1 MAVARVTE
9 SNLPLM
15 YLNQV
20 GGQDELV
27 FDGASFSLNA
37 DRSLAFQFPS
47 FVESIVTVR
56 WTKGANGWTCN
67 GPVAPL
73 LDGDK
78 GDYAAC
84 VLGLRDYVGKNGF
97 PGVLLGISGG
107 IDLAL
112 CAAIAVDAL
121 GADRVRGV
129 MLPFHFTAQESLPG
143 CRDARQDA
151 GHSLRD
157 FADCASG

>member
-1 MAVARVTE
+1 
-9 SNLPLM
+9 
-15 YLNQV
+15 
-20 GGQDELV
+20 
-27 FDGASFSLNA
+27 
-37 DRSLAFQFPS
+37 
-47 FVESIVTVR
+47 
-56 WTKGANGWTCN
+56 KGAAGWRCN

-84 VLGLRDYVGKNGF
+84 VLGLRDYVSKNGF

-107 IDLAL
+107 IDSAL

-129 MLPFHFTAQESLPG
+129 MLPFHFTAQESL
-143 CRDARQDA
+143 QDA
-151 GHSLRD
+151 AMLAKTLGIRYEILPI
-157 FADCASG
+157 APA